1 MIYKVYSEDWSGYE
15 YENEFHDRDKAIED
29 AKKLFAT
36 ETYSRVFVTENQS
49 DNPEFPKEEIIWDS
63 KEVKEDYDEFEMDEV
78 EEKENIDQPY
88 SDGLNVGDHVVIKG
102 LAEDSP
108 WENLEGEIIW
118 IDEED
123 FGDDFQTI
131 TVRVNFP
138 TENGTR
144 EVNQNFDRKNI
155 FKVEKE
161 PEPELQPEPQPE
173 PEAEPDLYDSAYE
186 SLNEGEGEEECFFDI
201 VFKEKDDDEEKTEK
215 YDDPDGAKA
224 DFLHMTQDDKDVYQ
238 YVVLRKICTDYNGS
252 ENIEVIDSFGINES
266 LEEDKDMD
274 KKELD
279 LETAI
284 KAADDEVLDGE
295 FGVDTPE
302 RKLAGA
308 IKAGPEEAEVE
319 VETEVEE
326 PIPEPEVEEPVE
338 EPAPEEAPVEE
349 PQEEPAPEAEVKKQ
363 NTETIELPHEEYTEP
378 EDLKRVNDELSKK
391 ADEGKIIGIRKEDD
405 MLMLAEPE
413 INGIWIIYLNDKGYI
428 KKIVLF

>member
-15 YENEFHDRDKAIED
+15 YENEFHGRDEAIEE

-108 WENLEGEIIW
+108 WENLEGEVLW

-161 PEPELQPEPQPE
+161 PEPELEPEPQPE
-173 PEAEPDLYDSAYE
+173 PEPEVEADLYDSAY
-186 SLNEGEGEEECFFDI
+186 
-201 VFKEKDDDEEKTEK
+201 
-215 YDDPDGAKA
+215 
-224 DFLHMTQDDKDVYQ
+224 
-238 YVVLRKICTDYNGS
+238 
-252 ENIEVIDSFGINES
+252 ES

-295 FGVDTPE
+295 FGKDTPE

-326 PIPEPEVEEPVE
+326 PAPEPEVEEPVE

-391 ADEGKIIGIRKEDD
+391 ADEGKVIGIRKEDD